1 MANEWI
7 DVTRPI
13 EAGMAVWPGDDAPVI
28 EQILF
33 MDRGDIC
40 NLSKMAMSVHVG
52 THMDA
57 PRHFINGGVFMDAMP
72 LDAVMGEARV
82 VEIHDPVAIRPE
94 ELPADLAAG
103 ERILFKTRNSSEL
116 WSKRGFQEDFVYIS
130 REAAEILAAKGVRAV
145 GVDYLSIGGFHTD
158 MVETHEAILGAG
170 IWAIEGL
177 DLNQVEP
184 GRYEMACLPMKLTGS
199 DGAPARVALRRI

>member
-7 DVTRPI
+7 DVTRPV
-13 EAGMAVWPGDDAPVI
+13 ESGMAVWPGDDAPVI
-28 EQILF
+28 KQILF

-40 NLSKMAMSVHVG
+40 NLSKMAMSVHTG

-57 PRHFINGGVFMDAMP
+57 PRHFVNSGVSMDALP
-72 LDAVMGEARV
+72 LDAVLGEARV
-82 VEIHDPVAIRPE
+82 IEISDPVAIRPG
-94 ELPADLAAG
+94 ELPADIAAG
-103 ERILFKTRNSSEL
+103 ERILFKTRNSREL
-116 WSKRGFQEDFVYIS
+116 WAKPGFQEDFVYIS
-130 REAAEILAAKGVRAV
+130 REAAEILAAKGVRTV

-177 DLNQVEP
+177 DLSRVEP
-184 GRYEMACLPMKLTGS
+184 GRYEMACLPMKLAGS
-199 DGAPARVALRRI
+199 DGAPARVALRRL